1 MRTLEYSDNDMAGT
15 LYLASGAAHEP
26 YALAAYSGMEPEEL
40 PKLFRHFYFTS
51 RFMLATLQTL
61 YDEPDR
67 FPGIVEH
74 LKKACPKRYF
84 RASLE
89 NRYEVAQKNGQYE
102 GVLHNAGII
111 YTPTPIL
118 LVIMCDHMPG
128 QLDALDELAEFFADY
143 SLELDKRQAQREAEK
158 QEEAARAEAV
168 ATLSPTATPLPTPEP
183 APVAAVQSPGD
194 GRLLVPALLCL
205 AALLPAGA
213 TTAALRGRRG
223 K

>member
-1 MRTLEYSDNDMAGT
+1 M
-15 LYLASGAAHEP
+15 
-26 YALAAYSGMEPEEL
+26 
-40 PKLFRHFYFTS
+40 
-51 RFMLATLQTL
+51 
-61 YDEPDR
+61 
-67 FPGIVEH
+67 
-74 LKKACPKRYF
+74 
-84 RASLE
+84 
-89 NRYEVAQKNGQYE
+89 
-102 GVLHNAGII
+102 LHNAGII

-118 LVIMCDHMPG
+118 LVVMCDHMPG

-158 QEEAARAEAV
+158 QEESARAEAV
-168 ATLSPTATPLPTPEP
+168 ATPSPTATPLPTPEP

-194 GRLLVPALLCL
+194 GRLRVPALLSL